1 MSSCALKRITV
12 TFVLAVT
19 NVAIGD
25 QPNSNGPSTY
35 TMNEPANP
43 VDRVRLDPRLG
54 DQVPLVITDRG
65 FEGGARKGARNL
77 SGLQGGREV
86 VAVDDTSGDSIKLAN
101 LVDRRPVVLVP
112 AYYRCPML
120 CTLVISALVDTVAE
134 VELKPGADF
143 QIVVFS
149 IDPRET
155 PSLASEKKLNYL
167 RRFGRND
174 TQDGW
179 HFLTAKQDAIEQ
191 ITNAL
196 GYGYAYDP
204 ENDQFAHPAA
214 IAVLTPDG
222 QIARYLLG
230 LDYQPRDL
238 RLALVEA
245 SQGRI
250 GDFVDQIV
258 LRCYHYDPARGRY
271 GFAIMSA
278 IRIAGAMTVLALGGA
293 VMIMRRRM
301 RLRTLTI
308 DRDETT

>member
-1 MSSCALKRITV
+1 MNSIALQGMTV
-12 TFVLAVT
+12 VHVLALMYI
-19 NVAIGD
+19 AAGEPR
-25 QPNSNGPSTY
+25 QLNGPSSY

-43 VDRVRLDPRLG
+43 VDQVRLDPRLG
-54 DQVPLVITDRG
+54 DQVPLDVSLID
-65 FEGGARKGARNL
+65 ESGATV
-77 SGLQGGREV
+77 Q
-86 VAVDDTSGDSIKLAN
+86 LAEF
-101 LVDRRPVVLVP
+101 VDRRPVVLVP

-134 VELKPGADF
+134 VELEPGTDF
-143 QIVVFS
+143 QVVVFS

-174 TQDGW
+174 TQGGW
-179 HFLTAKQDAIEQ
+179 HFLTARQETIDR
-191 ITNAL
+191 ITSAL

-222 QIARYLLG
+222 YIARYLLG
-230 LDYQPRDL
+230 LDYQSRDL

-258 LRCYHYDPARGRY
+258 LRCYHYDPAKGRY

-293 VMIMRRRM
+293 VMIMRRRT
-301 RLRTLTI
+301 RSGAAAI
-308 DRDETT
+308 EEDGNV

>member
-54 DQVPLVITDRG
+54 DQVPLDVSLND
-65 FEGGARKGARNL
+65 E
-77 SGLQGGREV
+77 
-86 VAVDDTSGDSIKLAN
+86 SGDSIKLAN